1 MSVRLTFLILLLT
14 NDHSKFCVS
23 GIQKNKLYPYGL
35 SNGDTRLSAKRPGAQ
50 NEDISSEEIKLKT
63 NIKFFSNEYGAIY
76 VRALIIIISY
86 LNIIMY
92 YHPCRIYL
100 NTFLKIQVNENGL
113 VSFLTEIPGFFNV
126 EFPLAYP
133 LIAALYSDVDTR

>member
-23 GIQKNKLYPYGL
+23 GIQKNELYPYGS

-76 VRALIIIISY
+76 VRTLIIFI
-86 LNIIMY
+86 
-92 YHPCRIYL
+92 C
-100 NTFLKIQVNENGL
+100 
-113 VSFLTEIPGFFNV
+113 
-126 EFPLAYP
+126 
-133 LIAALYSDVDTR
+133 

>member
-1 MSVRLTFLILLLT
+1 MLVAY
-14 NDHSKFCVS
+14 K
-23 GIQKNKLYPYGL
+23 KNELYPYGL

-76 VRALIIIISY
+76 VSTLIIFICVNTKYS
-86 LNIIMY
+86 

-100 NTFLKIQVNENGL
+100 NLFHQIQVNENGL

>member
-1 MSVRLTFLILLLT
+1 MRVTMSVTMSVRLTFLILLLT

-23 GIQKNKLYPYGL
+23 GIQKDELYPYGL

-86 LNIIMY
+86 LN
-92 YHPCRIYL
+92 
-100 NTFLKIQVNENGL
+100 TKV
-113 VSFLTEIPGFFNV
+113 V
-126 EFPLAYP
+126 
-133 LIAALYSDVDTR
+133 

>member
-23 GIQKNKLYPYGL
+23 GIQKDELYPYGL

-76 VRALIIIISY
+76 IRALIIIISY
-86 LNIIMY
+86 LNIMH
-92 YHPCRIYL
+92 YHYCRIYL

>member
-23 GIQKNKLYPYGL
+23 GIQKNELYPYGS

-76 VRALIIIISY
+76 VSTLIIFI
-86 LNIIMY
+86 LW
-92 YHPCRIYL
+92 L
-100 NTFLKIQVNENGL
+100 NTK
-113 VSFLTEIPGFFNV
+113 
-126 EFPLAYP
+126 A
-133 LIAALYSDVDTR
+133 